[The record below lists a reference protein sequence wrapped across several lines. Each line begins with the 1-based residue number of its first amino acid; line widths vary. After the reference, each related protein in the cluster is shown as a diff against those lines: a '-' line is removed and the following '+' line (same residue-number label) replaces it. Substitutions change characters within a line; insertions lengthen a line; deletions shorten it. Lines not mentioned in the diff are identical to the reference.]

1 MSSTPEPPA
10 PGDDDPSAEAAS
22 AAPSPAEGAG
32 AEPGGDESAG
42 DEPAGAA
49 PAGAESTG
57 HEPAGDAQGA
67 DQTAGEQAAPEHAAP
82 APGPPQG
89 YAPAPPGY
97 GPPPG
102 SVPGQ
107 GYAPPP
113 GWGEQPPGAA
123 AHGVPGTYPG
133 SGLPALAVC
142 AGAQSPAGRK
152 RPPLWAGLLSGV
164 GLQIAGLVVMVMLL
178 SVAFSLSG
186 NGAVFIMLLPF
197 IVLLVG
203 PALLMISWR
212 WRRFA
217 TGVLIISAATWL
229 VIIGPCLG
237 LAMGA

>member
-10 PGDDDPSAEAAS
+10 RGDDADPSAEDAS
-22 AAPSPAEGAG
+22 AAPPPPERAG
-32 AEPGGDESAG
+32 AEPGGAESA
-42 DEPAGAA
+42 
-49 PAGAESTG
+49 G
-57 HEPAGDAQGA
+57 HEPAADAQMA
-67 DQTAGEQAAPEHAAP
+67 DQTVGEPAAPEQAEPAAPTAPEPAAP
-82 APGPPQG
+82 APGSPQG

-102 SVPGQ
+102 SVPAQ

-113 GWGEQPPGAA
+113 GWGQQPPGTAA
-123 AHGVPGTYPG
+123 YGAPGTYPG
-133 SGLPALAVC
+133 SGLPASAVP
-142 AGAQSPAGRK
+142 AGAQPPTGPK

-164 GLQIAGLVVMVMLL
+164 GLQIAGLVVMLMLL
-178 SVAFSLSG
+178 SVTFSLSG